1 MLDLAMRMFRGYNSA
16 LFCPI
21 LTCAGGIR
29 ASDLRRIQAE
39 NGAGQLV
46 VYGKPFLIRGGE
58 LGNSSA
64 GTAAQADAILPGVAR
79 MHLNPVLYNARH
91 RYPNRRYREH

>member
-29 ASDLRRIQAE
+29 ASHLRRIQAE

-64 GTAAQADAILPGVAR
+64 GTAAQAERHIARDGTDASQYGT
-79 MHLNPVLYNARH
+79 NARH